1 MLRKVFISLCVNI
14 QGAWKDLV
22 KKQHLRKTL
31 ASSVGALAGA
41 DVGGGAAAIL
51 SKIKKKKD
59 KKDKKKKDSKVK
71 FKFEDDGDPDTDED
85 DDDEEDGD
93 SGSSSSSEDQAQ
105 IRSFRFF
112 LLSLSFPPFVFF
124 LQFLLHHRLLSLS
137 ISHPPRVAFFAL
149 SLLCTVPLKRW
160 FSSIGRRPRKPQRSR
175 RIGRRTTHSLQSPT
189 ISSHQVACL
198 KMYLPLYSD
207 ADKGNTKYTAVVITW
222 GNC

>member
-41 DVGGGAAAIL
+41 EVGGGAAAIL

-85 DDDEEDGD
+85 DDEEDGD

-105 IRSFRFF
+105 IRFFRFF
-112 LLSLSFPPFVFF
+112 LLSFPPFVFF
-124 LQFLLHHRLLSLS
+124 LQFLLHHRLLSLHLSPSARGLFCSLSLVYSPTEAVVFFNRSAAAQTTEEQEDRAPNDTLTS
-137 ISHPPRVAFFAL
+137 ISHYFLPPSCMPQDV
-149 SLLCTVPLKRW
+149 
-160 FSSIGRRPRKPQRSR
+160 SSIVQ
-175 RIGRRTTHSLQSPT
+175 
-189 ISSHQVACL
+189 
-198 KMYLPLYSD
+198 
-207 ADKGNTKYTAVVITW
+207 
-222 GNC
+222 